1 MSDLGPTSS
10 KSSSSE
16 KSGGREK
23 SILPFMLGMIV
34 LVGIAAGFWVL
45 SGKRDDNGAGGL
57 DPVISQQLDLTR
69 TALAATENLELIE
82 ADESWNELYR
92 QAASDESVALNRAI
106 NRVLRVDALSAKAT
120 NASLDA
126 QEKQNARRQVPD
138 AISAAKQAIED
149 FRKAANDEV
158 LAMWLATRVDLH
170 QAALLPG
177 SVTKLERNKVYK
189 RVAAAIRGEAGKSA
203 KVRILGGSLIQV
215 VEQLEDPIDGL
226 PAKLLVDAADA
237 IGQLSNQQ
245 PDNLF
250 FRPASCTTQY
260 RNPRSEGDCF
270 CGACQAIGERD

>member
-92 QAASDESVALNRAI
+92 QAASDE
-106 NRVLRVDALSAKAT
+106 
-120 NASLDA
+120 
-126 QEKQNARRQVPD
+126 
-138 AISAAKQAIED
+138 
-149 FRKAANDEV
+149 
-158 LAMWLATRVDLH
+158 
-170 QAALLPG
+170 
-177 SVTKLERNKVYK
+177 
-189 RVAAAIRGEAGKSA
+189 
-203 KVRILGGSLIQV
+203 
-215 VEQLEDPIDGL
+215 
-226 PAKLLVDAADA
+226 
-237 IGQLSNQQ
+237 
-245 PDNLF
+245 
-250 FRPASCTTQY
+250 
-260 RNPRSEGDCF
+260 
-270 CGACQAIGERD
+270 